1 MLVDLAPAGNPE
13 AAPIWANSALVAS
26 GRRDEL
32 ARRSL
37 AGSRGS
43 METFVFRGVDRAS
56 GRIRHGRLQASS
68 SDEAVERLNRE
79 GLRLTRLG
87 VVNERQRWF
96 RSSVDGS
103 VRRSRPAT
111 LDERARLAR
120 QLGMLL
126 AAGLPLLAGLEL
138 LVRQER
144 VGARR
149 AALADLA
156 ATVRSGIPL
165 SQGLA
170 RGRGRFDPL
179 SVSLIRAGE
188 AAGALDDA
196 LLRLARVLEASA
208 RLRSRLLAALAYP
221 TLVALVA
228 GVVVGAMLL
237 FVVPR
242 FEQLFLAQFPG
253 RHLPGLTR
261 AVLGLSHFVLQHGLW
276 CAVSVPLLG
285 GVVLWARRQDWCR
298 ERWWSGLRR
307 LPLVAQIWQAVWVAR
322 WARTLGVLLGAGVPI
337 LDALALSRDAVG
349 TDEVLRLTLRS
360 AETRVGAGV
369 PLSRALQ
376 EGGSAPATV
385 IALLEVGE
393 ATGKVPE
400 TLERLADVQDE
411 EVDRAVIMLTALV
424 EPVLMVALALG
435 VGTVVIALF
444 LPMIDLIRALSG
456 G

>member
-1 MLVDLAPAGNPE
+1 
-13 AAPIWANSALVAS
+13 
-26 GRRDEL
+26 
-32 ARRSL
+32 
-37 AGSRGS
+37 
-43 METFVFRGVDRAS
+43 METYAFRGVERAS
-56 GRIRHGRLQASS
+56 GRIRQGRMQASS
-68 SDEAVERLNRE
+68 SAEAVERLNRE

-87 VVNERQRWF
+87 TITDRLGWWRGGVGDSRPAP
-96 RSSVDGS
+96 
-103 VRRSRPAT
+103 RPAT

-138 LVRQER
+138 LARQER
-144 VGARR
+144 VEARR
-149 AALADLA
+149 AALANLA

-165 SQGLA
+165 SQGL
-170 RGRGRFDPL
+170 GKGPGRFDPL
-179 SVSLIRAGE
+179 SVSLVRAGE
-188 AAGALDDA
+188 AAGALDDT

-253 RHLPGLTR
+253 RTLPGLTR
-261 AVLGLSHFVLQHGLW
+261 GVLGLSHFVLQHGLW
-276 CAVSVPLLG
+276 CLVSAPLLG
-285 GVVLWARRQDWCR
+285 AVVLWAGRRNGWR
-298 ERWWSGLRR
+298 RRWQSGIRR
-307 LPLVAQIWQAVWVAR
+307 LPLVARVWQAVWVAR

-349 TDEVLRLTLRS
+349 TDETLRLALRS
-360 AETRVGAGV
+360 AEARVGAGV

-376 EGGSAPATV
+376 EGGPAPATV

-393 ATGKVPE
+393 ATGKLPE
-400 TLERLADVQDE
+400 TLERLADVQEE
-411 EVDRAVIMLTALV
+411 EVDRAVITLTALV
-424 EPVLMVALALG
+424 EPLLMVALALG